1 MPVLRVR
8 DRSAARGDG
17 LHARP
22 DVSRVSVVQAKR
34 PMNITREEAQL
45 LGRLAISPLPTTAGE
60 LVAVWVTGKI
70 ANPLN
75 GPSWVWQKRARYAK
89 AWKERVALALFFQ
102 PIHDM
107 TAPPAAPKH
116 VRFVAS
122 TWNRMDSD
130 GLQAALKPVRDA
142 LVECGVLS
150 GDADKDGH
158 TFVYFQNI
166 DRARRGVEI
175 RVWLK

>member
-1 MPVLRVR
+1 
-8 DRSAARGDG
+8 
-17 LHARP
+17 
-22 DVSRVSVVQAKR
+22 
-34 PMNITREEAQL
+34 MNITREEAQL

-89 AWKERVALALFFQ
+89 AWKERVAQALFLQ
-102 PIHDM
+102 RDWPLDWPRQA
-107 TAPPAAPKH
+107 APPAAPKH

-158 TFVYFQNI
+158 TFAYFQNI

-175 RVWLK
+175 RVWLKGRSIDGAVQEEAGSD